1 MKNSRSRDFDQP
13 PPPPVVNPG
22 ICTFYPDK
30 SEQPTEKG
38 GGGIQLDLEGTIIA
52 CKAGFSEFN
61 YTLVHGIFL
70 NRDLNRGARGNTVRS
85 GIVFSTITIRY
96 RDNRRA
102 IIRLLYKNRK
112 NYPRLEV
119 FWPHSNTKLHLKLK
133 LLSSQVVI
141 STTYLH

>member
-1 MKNSRSRDFDQP
+1 M
-13 PPPPVVNPG
+13 VNPG

-70 NRDLNRGARGNTVRS
+70 NRDLNRDARGNTVRS
-85 GIVFSTITIRY
+85 GISTITIRY
-96 RDNRRA
+96 CDKKSYNS
-102 IIRLLYKNRK
+102 II
-112 NYPRLEV
+112 
-119 FWPHSNTKLHLKLK
+119 
-133 LLSSQVVI
+133 I
-141 STTYLH
+141 